1 MFVLLI
7 VMPQIEESVTSSFA
21 SKEPQDDNKP
31 QWRYVTVI
39 QNNDVAGGNKLWKCN
54 FCQREVT
61 SSYSRVRYHLLKIPG
76 KETINHEKMFNPWCH
91 RILC

>member
-7 VMPQIEESVTSSFA
+7 VMHPIEESVTT
-21 SKEPQDDNKP
+21 QDDNKP
-31 QWRYVTVI
+31 LWRYVTVI

-76 KETINHEKMFNPWCH
+76 KETINHEMFNPWCH